1 MAKLN
6 LGAFERQIRV
16 RQVRLEDWDAFRQLQ
31 ERCFPG
37 MEPTTREQFNSQ
49 ISRFPEGQL
58 CVEYQGQLVA
68 CSSSLVLD
76 FELYKDWSSW
86 DQIADGGFIRNHK
99 PSGTT
104 LYGIEM
110 MVDPDY
116 RGRGLARRLYDAR
129 KKLARER
136 NLMRIVVGGRIPGYR
151 KHASAMTPR
160 EYVEKVVAREISDP
174 VLSAQL
180 SNGFVVKRIIPA
192 YIADPQSGGF
202 AAFLEWTN
210 LDYVPAQ
217 HTRFVPAAPVRV
229 CAVQYELRRLASF
242 EEFAERVDHFV
253 SVASDYRCDFILF
266 PEIFTSELLSL
277 VRPADPAVAMRALDE
292 FTPRFLELC
301 TGLAVKHDINVV
313 GGTHLTVEDGRLYN
327 IAYLFRRDGTIAKQY
342 KLHVTSTERSDWGV
356 TAGNRLEVFETDRGK
371 ISIQVCYD
379 VEFPEL
385 SRLAVEAGAQLI
397 FVPFCTDERHAHLRV
412 RYCAQAR
419 CIENQIYVVTAG
431 LVGSLPG
438 VSALGLQ
445 YAQSG
450 MFTPSDIPFVRDAIA
465 AEATPNVE
473 MVIFEDLDLELLRRQ
488 RQSGSVLNWTD
499 RRTDLYQLA
508 YTPPPET
515 TDSEPMGYRL
525 SDLLSE
531 EHVSL
536 RLASSDRDSVLRE
549 MAGLTFGQ
557 GTEAADRAAELLVA
571 RERISTTAVGH
582 GVAIPHCRS
591 PDVQQIRLAIGVSA
605 GGIDFQASDGAP
617 VGVVVSVVSPVDA
630 GSQHLGVLA
639 RLASL
644 LRSEDTVGA
653 LLGANDPGEVVA
665 LLRTEDDRF
674 EKELAGRR
682 AGIGRARPP
691 RTAALDPWVTPLPH

>member
-1 MAKLN
+1 
-6 LGAFERQIRV
+6 
-16 RQVRLEDWDAFRQLQ
+16 
-31 ERCFPG
+31 
-37 MEPTTREQFNSQ
+37 
-49 ISRFPEGQL
+49 
-58 CVEYQGQLVA
+58 
-68 CSSSLVLD
+68 
-76 FELYKDWSSW
+76 
-86 DQIADGGFIRNHK
+86 
-99 PSGTT
+99 
-104 LYGIEM
+104 
-110 MVDPDY
+110 
-116 RGRGLARRLYDAR
+116 
-129 KKLARER
+129 
-136 NLMRIVVGGRIPGYR
+136 
-151 KHASAMTPR
+151 
-160 EYVEKVVAREISDP
+160 
-174 VLSAQL
+174 
-180 SNGFVVKRIIPA
+180 
-192 YIADPQSGGF
+192 
-202 AAFLEWTN
+202 
-210 LDYVPAQ
+210 
-217 HTRFVPAAPVRV
+217 
-229 CAVQYELRRLASF
+229 
-242 EEFAERVDHFV
+242 V

-266 PEIFTSELLSL
+266 PEIFTAELLSL
-277 VRPADPAVAMRALDE
+277 VRPADPALAMRALDE

-327 IAYLFRRDGTIAKQY
+327 VAYLFRRDGTIAKQY

-356 TAGNRLEVFETDRGK
+356 TAGNRLEVFDTDRGK

-419 CIENQIYVVTAG
+419 CVENQIYVVTAG

-499 RRTDLYQLA
+499 RRTDLYQLT
-508 YTPPPET
+508 YTPPA
-515 TDSEPMGYRL
+515 EPTEIEPLGHRL
-525 SDLLSE
+525 SDLMSE

-536 RLASSDRDSVLRE
+536 RLASTDRDSVLKE
-549 MAGLTFGQ
+549 MARLTFGQ
-557 GTEAADRAAELLVA
+557 GTEAADRASELLAA
-571 RERISTTAVGH
+571 REKISTTAVGH

-591 PDVQQIRLAIGVSA
+591 SDVQQIRLAIGISA
-605 GGIDFQASDGAP
+605 RGIDFQASDGAP
-617 VGVVVSVVSPVDA
+617 VRIVISVVSPTDA

-644 LRSEDTVGA
+644 LRSQDTVRA
-653 LLGANDPGEVVA
+653 LLAANDPDEVVA
-665 LLRTEDDRF
+665 LLDSEDDRF
-674 EKELAGRR
+674 EKELAERR
-682 AGIGRARPP
+682 AAMARPRLP
-691 RTAALDPWVTPLPH
+691 RPAAVDGPERALRG

>member
-16 RQVRLEDWDAFRQLQ
+16 RQLQLDDWDAFRRL
-31 ERCFPG
+31 EESCFPA
-37 MEPTTREQFNSQ
+37 MEGTTREQLTSQ
-49 ISRFPEGQL
+49 ITRFPEGQL
-58 CVEYQGQLVA
+58 CVEYQGRLVA
-68 CSSSLVLD
+68 CASSLILD

-86 DQIADGGFIRNHK
+86 AEIADGGFIRNHK
-99 PSGTT
+99 PTGTT

-110 MVDPDY
+110 MVDPEY

-129 KKLARER
+129 KRLTRER

-151 KHASAMTPR
+151 KQAGAMTPR

-192 YIADPQSGGF
+192 YTADAQSGGF
-202 AAFLEWTN
+202 AAFLEWSN
-210 LDYVPAQ
+210 LDYVPAR

-229 CAVQYELRRLASF
+229 CAVQYQLRRLSSF
-242 EEFAERVDHFV
+242 DEFAERVEHFV

-266 PEIFTSELLSL
+266 PEIFTAELLSL
-277 VRPADPAVAMRALDE
+277 VRPADPALAMRALDE

-301 TGLAVKHDINVV
+301 TGLAVKHDLNVV

-327 IAYLFRRDGTIAKQY
+327 VAYLFRRDGTIAKQY

-356 TAGNRLEVFETDRGK
+356 TAGNRLEVFDTDRGK
-371 ISIQVCYD
+371 ISVQVCYD

-499 RRTDLYQLA
+499 RRTDLYQLT
-508 YTPPPET
+508 YTPPAEPTET
-515 TDSEPMGYRL
+515 EPLGHRL
-525 SDLLSE
+525 SDLMSE

-536 RLASSDRDSVLRE
+536 RLASTDRDSVLKE
-549 MAGLTFGQ
+549 MARLTFGQ
-557 GTEAADRAAELLVA
+557 GTEAADRASELLAA
-571 RERISTTAVGH
+571 REKISTTAVGH

-591 PDVQQIRLAIGVSA
+591 SDVQQIRLAIGISPR
-605 GGIDFQASDGAP
+605 GIDFRASDGAP
-617 VGVVVSVVSPVDA
+617 VRIVVSVVSPTDA

-644 LRSEDTVGA
+644 LRSEDTLRA
-653 LLGANDPGEVVA
+653 LLAANDPGEVVA
-665 LLRTEDDRF
+665 LLDTEDDRF
-674 EKELAGRR
+674 EKELTERR
-682 AGIGRARPP
+682 AGMARPRLP
-691 RTAALDPWVTPLPH
+691 RPAGGDGRERALRG